1 MSWTFPIRL
10 TPAPSRKR
18 RAFDPSVALA
28 IDATK
33 YFYLRA
39 GTAHRFIAVWVVMIG
54 ERVFVRS
61 WNDKAGGWYR
71 AFRQEGVGTIKV
83 DNNEIGVSAKP
94 VRGAKLLDQMDV
106 AYAQKYDTKANRKYV
121 KGFSTA
127 KRRACSLELTPL

>member
-1 MSWTFPIRL
+1 MKGFP
-10 TPAPSRKR
+10 
-18 RAFDPSVALA
+18 PSVALA

-39 GTAHRFIAVWVVMIG
+39 GAEHRFIAVWVLMIG

-71 AFRQEGVGTIKV
+71 AFREEGVGTIKV
-83 DNNEIGVSAKP
+83 DNKEIDVRAKP
-94 VRGAKLLDQMDV
+94 VRAAKLLDQMDV
-106 AYAQKYDTKANRKYV
+106 AYAEKYDTKANLKYV

>member
-1 MSWTFPIRL
+1 MFP
-10 TPAPSRKR
+10 PP
-18 RAFDPSVALA
+18 VALA

-39 GTAHRFIAVWVVMIG
+39 GAEHRFIAVWVVMIG

-61 WNDKAGGWYR
+61 WNDRPGGWYR
-71 AFRQEGVGTIKV
+71 AFRSEKTGTIKV
-83 DNNEIGVSAKP
+83 DNQEIAVRAKP

-106 AYAQKYDTKANRKYV
+106 AYAEKYDTKANLKYV

>member
-1 MSWTFPIRL
+1 M
-10 TPAPSRKR
+10 TPA
-18 RAFDPSVALA
+18 RAKAFPPAIALA

-39 GTAHRFIAVWVVMIG
+39 GAEHRFIAVWVLMIG

-61 WNDKAGGWYR
+61 WNDKPGGWYR
-71 AFRQEGVGTIKV
+71 AFRDEGVGTIKV
-83 DNNEIGVSAKP
+83 DNREIDVRAKP
-94 VRGAKLLDQMDV
+94 VRSAKLLDQMDV
-106 AYAQKYDTKANRKYV
+106 AYAEKYDTKANLKYV

>member
-1 MSWTFPIRL
+1 LSPSPKAKTFP
-10 TPAPSRKR
+10 PA
-18 RAFDPSVALA
+18 VALA

-39 GTAHRFIAVWVVMIG
+39 GAEHRFIAVWVVMIG

-61 WNDKAGGWYR
+61 WNDKPGGWYR
-71 AFRQEGVGTIKV
+71 AFRDEGVGTIKV
-83 DNNEIGVSAKP
+83 DNREIDVRAKP

-106 AYAQKYDTKANRKYV
+106 AYAQKYDTKANLKYV
-121 KGFSTA
+121 KGFTTA